1 MNNPKLKTNLEKL
14 YKLYNKKKY
23 VHPDPLEFL
32 YSYKN
37 IKDREIVGLIASSL
51 AYGNVKQILKSVS
64 KALEP
69 MFPYPSIFLKNA
81 SYDFLKKT
89 YKNFK
94 HRFADEKNFV
104 SFLLGIKRV
113 IKEFGSLNECFC
125 AGMNSLLHNKK
136 LCSFTRHAKILNAGL
151 FNTSQALKFEHNAE
165 NEQKAKLSEGLPIIK
180 GMSFLAKNLNA
191 QKNKPGHLIP
201 LPEKGSACKRMNLF
215 LRWMVRK
222 DAVDQGGWEGVLPSE
237 LIIPLDTHMRNISL
251 NLGFTKR
258 KTPDIKTAL
267 EITAAFKAINPKDP
281 VKYDFALTRFGI
293 RDDMSVKDL
302 NFGV

>member
-1 MNNPKLKTNLEKL
+1 LG
-14 YKLYNKKKY
+14 
-23 VHPDPLEFL
+23 FL
-32 YSYKN
+32 YSYKD

-69 MFPYPSIFLKNA
+69 LSPYPSAFLKNA
-81 SYDFLKKT
+81 SYDLLEKT

-94 HRFADEKNFV
+94 HRFADETNLV
-104 SFLLGIKRV
+104 ALLFGIKKV
-113 IKEFGSLNECFC
+113 IKEFGSLNQCFC
-125 AGMNSLLHNKK
+125 AGIEKTESFFNNKD
-136 LCSFTRHAKILNAGL
+136 F
-151 FNTSQALKFEHNAE
+151 
-165 NEQKAKLSEGLPIIK
+165 PIIK
-180 GMSFLAKNLNA
+180 GISFLAENLSA

-222 DAVDQGGWEGVLPSE
+222 DAVDPGGWQGVLPSD

-251 NLGFTKR
+251 KLGFTKR

-267 EITAAFKAINPKDP
+267 EITAAFKAISPKDP

-293 RDDMSVKDL
+293 RDEMSVNDL